1 MEEAMSSVEVR
12 PVRSRRE
19 LRAFVRFPWRVYR
32 GDPNWVPPLLS
43 ERWRYLNPATGPFYR
58 EAEVALFIACRK
70 REVVGTIAAFV
81 PHRRIAR
88 TGRKEGGFG
97 FFEVLDD
104 YPAAQALLDAAC
116 SWLRERGMERMRG
129 PTNFGDHDSPGIL
142 ISGAD
147 CPPAMLEAHNPPYYP
162 EFLERY
168 GLEKEHDLYA
178 WRASLERL
186 GPGLE
191 KLPEDLL
198 RVASAVRRMEGLVIR
213 KGRLEAWD
221 EEVATAHYLFNETLK
236 HLPDYSP
243 LSAEDF
249 RRFAEPLRSLIDPD
263 LALFA
268 EVQGKPV
275 AFCVAIPDINR
286 VLLHLKGRLF
296 PFGWLRVK
304 RLIRQIDV
312 LSFKLMGVLETF
324 RRRGI
329 DALLYLEMVKAACR
343 RGYKWL
349 EGSLTSEWN
358 PAINLLAE
366 RLGAERYKH
375 YRLYQVAL

>member
-1 MEEAMSSVEVR
+1 MSSVEVL

-32 GDPNWVPPLLS
+32 DDPNWVPPLFS
-43 ERWRYLNPATGPFYR
+43 ERLRYLDPATGPFYR
-58 EAEVALFIACRK
+58 EADVALFIARRG

-81 PHRRIAR
+81 PHSRIAR
-88 TGRKEGGFG
+88 TGRPEGGFG

-104 YPAAQALLDAAC
+104 YPAAQALLDTAR

-129 PTNFGDHDSPGIL
+129 PTNFGEHDSPGIL
-142 ISGAD
+142 IAGAD
-147 CPPAMLEAHNPPYYP
+147 YPPAMLEAHNPPYYP
-162 EFLERY
+162 DFLERY
-168 GLEKEHDLYA
+168 GLEKDHDLYA

-186 GPGLE
+186 GPNLE
-191 KLPEDLL
+191 GLPENLVH
-198 RVASAVRRMEGLVIR
+198 VATAARRMEGLVIR

-221 EEVATAHYLFNETLK
+221 EEISTIHYLFNETLK
-236 HLPDYSP
+236 HLPDYAP

-249 RRFAEPLRSLIDPD
+249 HRFADPLRPLIDPD

-268 EVQGKPV
+268 EYQGQPV

-286 VLLHLKGRLF
+286 VLWRLKGRLF
-296 PFGWLRVK
+296 PFGWLKVK

-329 DALLYLEMVKAACR
+329 DALLYVEMIKAACI
-343 RGYKWL
+343 RGYRWL

-358 PAINLLAE
+358 PAVNLLAE

-375 YRLYQVAL
+375 FRLYQMPVF